1 MAFDAA
7 WSAVNRD
14 EQEEARAIAIANDL
28 ERTFADMPMVAPRK
42 PQIFRILEEFGNSNP
57 DIGYT
62 QGMNYVAAT
71 LVLKF
76 HPREDTAR
84 KKFNEVLLQ
93 FSGFWSDGFPLL
105 GVGVQLY
112 QRLAERH
119 LPSLSGHLDRCGV
132 EPLSYLPNGWLS
144 LFGKW
149 LPLPAVI
156 EVMDL
161 FVEFGLR
168 GVLAV
173 TLALFHM
180 QQRRFIAARAME
192 HVLELIN
199 QDMRTSPIDGE
210 LLVKSAKLWL
220 PSVNRAVAESYGIP
234 ETNQLVDFGTSG
246 NT

>member
-1 MAFDAA
+1 MT
-7 WSAVNRD
+7 WSGPLPICPWWRHGSPRSSGSCRPPTVSQD
-14 EQEEARAIAIANDL
+14 
-28 ERTFADMPMVAPRK
+28 FAS
-42 PQIFRILEEFGNSNP
+42 GNP

-105 GVGVQLY
+105 GVGVQLFE
-112 QRLAERH
+112 RLAERH
-119 LPSLSGHLDRCGV
+119 LPNLSSHFNSCGV

-156 EVMDL
+156 EAMDL
-161 FVEFGLR
+161 CLESGLR

-173 TLALFHM
+173 TLALFQM
-180 QQRRFIAARAME
+180 QQRRLVAARGME

-210 LLVKSAKLWL
+210 LLVKCARQWL
-220 PSVNRAVAESYGIP
+220 SVVNDAVAESCGIDDEMP
-234 ETNQLVDFGTSG
+234 EMPWDMP
-246 NT
+246 

>member
-1 MAFDAA
+1 MASQHALGA
-7 WSAVNRD
+7 LGWSALQRD
-14 EQEEARAIAIANDL
+14 AEEEARAVAIANDL

-42 PQIFRILEEFGNSNP
+42 PQIFRILEEFGNANP

-93 FSGFWSDGFPLL
+93 FNGFWSDDFPLL
-105 GVGVQLY
+105 KVGIWLY

-119 LPSLSGHLDRCGV
+119 LPNLYNHFERCGV
-132 EPLSYLPNGWLS
+132 EAMSFLPNGWLS

-156 EVMDL
+156 EAMDL
-161 FVEFGLR
+161 FIEFGLR

-180 QQRRFIAARAME
+180 QQRRFMACRAME

-199 QDMRTSPIDGE
+199 QDMRSAPIDGE
-210 LLVKSAKLWL
+210 LLVKSARLWL
-220 PSVNRAVAESYGIP
+220 PSVNRAVAESYGIS
-234 ETNQLVDFGTSG
+234 EVDDVDLA
-246 NT
+246 